1 MDPKNEPKRQQ
12 RARSTVHI
20 SGGGKGQ
27 PPFYRQFSGAFCIG
41 RDEGCEV
48 QAAQAGIVS
57 RRHAEVFFNDEAWWV
72 RDLGSTNGTY
82 LDDKRIKLAPLH
94 GQHVLRLGQAGP
106 KFQLIVEQGAGGE
119 TAPGELDEY
128 IRHYLGQGQDDGQ
141 PSGKHTMMIRRAF
154 GMVQRKQKRLYGGLI
169 AAAVAVA
176 LAMMGLAIWRQVHFE
191 RIRDA
196 AQKIFYSMKEQ
207 DVRIAQLRSLIEK
220 QGGAELETQ
229 LARLEEGRQAQARH
243 YDDFID
249 DLGLYNRLS
258 AKEKAIFRVA
268 RIFNESEIRLPE
280 GFVAEVLRE
289 IQMHWYPARHGLKRI
304 LQDADGKGYTPFIV
318 RTMQKHGLPPQFFY
332 LALQESRFDPNAV
345 GPPTPYGRAKGM
357 WQFIPATARRYGLDP
372 GARHA
377 SARVDPSDERL
388 DFEKATWAAARYLRD
403 IYSELA
409 QASGLLA
416 MASYNWGEHRVIAR
430 LRELPGLENIPEEE
444 LAQNPELRNYW
455 RFYSEYN
462 DRIPEQTK
470 DYVRKIFA
478 AAVIGEDPR
487 LFGFDFDNP
496 LQPYLPVPAVVPN

>member
-1 MDPKNEPKRQQ
+1 MAPEDPKIPTPRPE
-12 RARSTVHI
+12 ARPGVHI

-27 PPFYRQFSGAFCIG
+27 PPFYRRFSESFCIG

-57 RRHAEVFFNDEAWWV
+57 RRHAEIFFKQEAWWV

-82 LDDKRIKLAPLH
+82 LDGKRIESAPLH
-94 GQHVLRLGQAGP
+94 GTHTLRLGQAGP
-106 KFQLIVEQGAGGE
+106 KFQVVVEEKPGDE
-119 TAPGELDEY
+119 TAAGELNEY
-128 IRHYLGQGQDDGQ
+128 IRHYLGKGDDDS
-141 PSGKHTMMIRRAF
+141 PTGKHTMMIRRAF

-207 DVRIAQLRSLIEK
+207 DVRIAQLRTLIEER
-220 QGGAELETQ
+220 GSTELEAQ
-229 LARLEEGRQAQARH
+229 LARLEEGRVEQARH
-243 YDDFID
+243 YDEFIGE
-249 DLGLYNRLS
+249 LGIYDRLS
-258 AKEKAIFRVA
+258 GKEKAILRVA

-280 GFVAEVLRE
+280 GFVAMVLRE
-289 IQMHWYPARHGLKRI
+289 ILVHWYPARQSLKLI
-304 LQDADGKGYTPFIV
+304 FQEAEGKGYTPFIV

-332 LALQESRFDPNAV
+332 LALQESQFDPQAV

-372 GARHA
+372 GARQA
-377 SARVDPSDERL
+377 TARVDPSDERQ
-388 DFEKATWAAARYLRD
+388 DFMKSTVAAARYLRD

-430 LRELPGLENIPEEE
+430 LRELPGLENIPENE

-455 RFYSEYN
+455 RLYSEYG

-470 DYVRKIFA
+470 DYVLKIFA

-496 LQPYLPVPAVVPN
+496 IRPYL